1 MYNGERVLAHRD
13 LVFATSSRELSKGLL
28 QRMRQK
34 WTAKPS
40 TLSKDQAKRAI
51 ANYKAL
57 KNSGKPTP
65 DVYTPGNRGI
75 GQVPLFV
82 NPFCDYVSV
91 LGVLFC
97 VSAHQLYVPFLCV
110 STHRHRN
117 PPVPGIDRE
126 GHGRIGFNPLR
137 LARVGRSAPCQ
148 PCTGS
153 RDRFQGDNRRHRGPV
168 CKNLLLM

>member
-1 MYNGERVLAHRD
+1 VYNGERVLAHRD

-28 QRMRQK
+28 HRMSQK
-34 WTAKPS
+34 WTVNPS
-40 TLSKDQAKRAI
+40 SPSQDQVKRAI
-51 ANYKAL
+51 ANYVAL

-97 VSAHQLYVPFLCV
+97 VSAHQLCMPFLCV

-117 PPVPGIDRE
+117 PFVPGIDRE
-126 GHGRIGFNPLR
+126 GHGRIGFNLLR
-137 LARVGRSAPCQ
+137 LGRVGRSPACQ
-148 PCTGS
+148 PCPWS
-153 RDRFQGDNRRHRGPV
+153 RARFQGDNRRHRGPV
-168 CKNLLLM
+168 CKNLLLI